1 MGGGVTVNND
11 LCILEALNLLAEM
24 RAEVTVSLHSAEK
37 LNRTEAAIKLEAMA
51 NRVAELARQI
61 QCS

>member
-1 MGGGVTVNND
+1 MIED
-11 LCILEALNLLAEM
+11 LDILELLAEM
-24 RAEVTVSLHSAEK
+24 RAEVTVSLRSAEK
-37 LNRTEAAIKLEAMA
+37 LSRTEAAIKLEAMA